1 MKNLVKVS
9 RESLKSLKGSGG
21 PACPDDPAFGMCYP
35 PGWPNGICMTK
46 YQCCMKL
53 GGPIEFC
60 KEEYGK

>member
-1 MKNLVKVS
+1 MKNLVKIS
-9 RESLKSLKGSGG
+9 REELKSLKGSGT
-21 PACPDDPAFGMCYP
+21 PMCPDDPQFRICYP
-35 PGWPNGICMTK
+35 TGWPNGICMTY